1 MSTVTWNYRGNLRI
15 RFLSQL
21 SQSQSLLVNPF
32 PTPGIRLGAVHGRQ
46 EASGDAQAAP
56 VGLWKRS
63 PASRT
68 RLSVPY
74 NPY

>member
-1 MSTVTWNYRGNLRI
+1 MSPVAPLRRWALVTLLG
-15 RFLSQL
+15 LSL
-21 SQSQSLLVNPF
+21 SPF
-32 PTPGIRLGAVHGRQ
+32 PLPGIRLGAVHGRR
-46 EASGDAQAAP
+46 EASEDAQAAP
-56 VGLWKRS
+56 VGLRKRS

>member
-1 MSTVTWNYRGNLRI
+1 MQLYIGSYKCYRV
-15 RFLSQL
+15 F
-21 SQSQSLLVNPF
+21 NPL
-32 PTPGIRLGAVHGRQ
+32 PSPGIRLGAVHGRR

-56 VGLWKRS
+56 VGLWKRA